1 MKTNGANWKKI
12 FNTDDTAWLA
22 RLDNEQAESVRDVL
36 ESIVEKISYCD
47 IDVLRD
53 LTYTKYM
60 GELIKIDEGESKE
73 MMLLDTVDMFRIRE
87 GGGYLYCDISVY
99 DIDNLIFEK
108 LGAKN
113 GFVFYEIL
121 LKEGTEYTKME
132 MAVVDD
138 TA

>member
-1 MKTNGANWKKI
+1 MKTNGANWKEV
-12 FNTDDTAWLA
+12 FNSDDLAWIE
-22 RLDNEQAESVRDVL
+22 RLDNEQAVSVHDVL
-36 ESIVEKISYCD
+36 DRIVEKISYCD
-47 IDVLRD
+47 IDALRD

-60 GELIKIDEGESKE
+60 GELIKIDEGDLKE
-73 MMLLDTVDMFRIRE
+73 LMLLDAIDMLRIRVTAD
-87 GGGYLYCDISVY
+87 YLYCDISVY
-99 DIDNLIFEK
+99 DIDNLIFNK

-138 TA
+138 AA